1 MNYSQSIKA
10 VEDVIKPAIMQIAAD
25 YHNNARN
32 ALGVVASLSGQ
43 KPSYGMAR

>member
-10 VEDVIKPAIMQIAAD
+10 VEDVIKPAIIQIAAD
-25 YHNNARN
+25 YHNDARN

-43 KPSYGMAR
+43 KNRYDLSR